1 MVVPFLPSFPQPSKQ
16 RADFLSPGERRNWS
30 FCQGL
35 FLVEFPPET
44 HFLLGKRKNLLPVSL
59 EQVTTLRT
67 VVQGRREWL
76 VCVFPGYQLEVAE
89 LSVTLGPFLGPV
101 ERTHSHPPGPCFWV
115 ILNSQF

>member
-1 MVVPFLPSFPQPSKQ
+1 M
-16 RADFLSPGERRNWS
+16 
-30 FCQGL
+30 
-35 FLVEFPPET
+35 
-44 HFLLGKRKNLLPVSL
+44 SL

-101 ERTHSHPPGPCFWV
+101 ERTHSHHPVPCFWV
-115 ILNSQF
+115 ILNSRF